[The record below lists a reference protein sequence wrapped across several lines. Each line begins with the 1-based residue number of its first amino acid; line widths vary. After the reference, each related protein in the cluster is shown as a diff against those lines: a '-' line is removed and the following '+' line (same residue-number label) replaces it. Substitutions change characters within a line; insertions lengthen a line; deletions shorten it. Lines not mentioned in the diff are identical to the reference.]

1 VANTRHDHAEG
12 KSSKR
17 QRGSQAQLRARERI
31 AAERAARKRAELR
44 RRILALAV
52 NRPGFCGDS
61 QSAGEWRNGSS
72 TEVSGR
78 AA

>member
-31 AAERAARKRAELR
+31 AAQRAARKRAELR
-44 RRILALAV
+44 RRILALVASVTAV
-52 NRPGFCGDS
+52 LAIVGVL
-61 QSAGEWRNGSS
+61 AA
-72 TEVSGR
+72 VS
-78 AA
+78 